1 MRFKENLTSMCREM
15 NKKEIVPS
23 YASDKTSSFVV
34 RWLDFCDHEHGYA
47 NNNEGGLFDWITA
60 LNRPKS
66 LICYETFVMASTNIS
81 LSL

>member
-34 RWLDFCDHEHGYA
+34 R
-47 NNNEGGLFDWITA
+47 
-60 LNRPKS
+60 
-66 LICYETFVMASTNIS
+66 
-81 LSL
+81 